1 MKLLPLS
8 LLTLSLLSSLSFVA
22 PAAFAEDMAV
32 KKMDD
37 ILVTT
42 SGMTV
47 YTFDNDTA
55 GKSVCNGPCAA
66 NWPPVAPTG
75 TPSAPFSVIK
85 RDDGSPQLA
94 VNGKPLYLFAADK
107 KPGDRNGDNFKLN
120 IWHVVKN

>member
-107 KPGDRNGDNFKLN
+107 KPGDRNGDNFKN

>member
-1 MKLLPLS
+1 MRLLPLS
-8 LLTLSLLSSLSFVA
+8 LLTLSLLASVA

-32 KKMDD
+32 KKADD

-55 GKSVCNGPCAA
+55 GKSACNGPCAA
-66 NWPPVAPTG
+66 IWPPLAPTG

-85 RDDGSPQLA
+85 RDDGSAQLA
-94 VNGKPLYLFAADK
+94 VNGKPLYLYASDK
-107 KPGDRNGDNFKLN
+107 KAGDRNGDNFKN

>member
-22 PAAFAEDMAV
+22 PAAFAEEMAITKV
-32 KKMDD
+32 DD

-55 GKSVCNGPCAA
+55 GKSVCNGPCAT
-66 NWPPVAPTG
+66 NWPPVAPKG

-94 VNGKPLYLFAADK
+94 FNGKPLYTFAADK
-107 KPGDRNGDNFKLN
+107 KAGDRSGDNFKN

>member
-8 LLTLSLLSSLSFVA
+8 LLTLSLLSSVA

-94 VNGKPLYLFAADK
+94 VNGKPLYTFAADK
-107 KPGDRNGDNFKLN
+107 KAGDRNGDNFKN
-120 IWHVVKN
+120 IWHVIKN

>member
-8 LLTLSLLSSLSFVA
+8 LLTLSLLSSLSFIA
-22 PAAFAEDMAV
+22 PAAFAEEMAITKV
-32 KKMDD
+32 DD

-55 GKSVCNGPCAA
+55 GKSVCNGPCAT
-66 NWPPVAPTG
+66 NWPPVAPKG

-94 VNGKPLYLFAADK
+94 FNGKPLYTFAADK
-107 KPGDRNGDNFKLN
+107 KAGDRNGDNFKN

>member
-1 MKLLPLS
+1 MRLLPIS
-8 LLTLSLLSSLSFVA
+8 LLTLSLLST
-22 PAAFAEDMAV
+22 AAFAEDMAV
-32 KKMDD
+32 KKADD

-55 GKSVCNGPCAA
+55 GKSVCNGPCATA
-66 NWPPVAPTG
+66 WPPVAPTG

-94 VNGKPLYLFAADK
+94 LNGKPLYLFASDK
-107 KPGDRNGDNFKLN
+107 KPGDRNGDNVKN
-120 IWHVVKN
+120 IWHVIKN

>member
-32 KKMDD
+32 KKMED

-107 KPGDRNGDNFKLN
+107 KPGDRNGDNFKN

>member
-8 LLTLSLLSSLSFVA
+8 LLTLSLLSSVA
-22 PAAFAEDMAV
+22 PAAFAEDMAI

-94 VNGKPLYLFAADK
+94 VNGKPLYTFAADK
-107 KPGDRNGDNFKLN
+107 KAGDRNGDNFKN
-120 IWHVVKN
+120 IWHVIKN

>member
-8 LLTLSLLSSLSFVA
+8 LLTLSLLSSVA

-37 ILVTT
+37 VLVTT

-47 YTFDNDTA
+47 YTFDNDPA

-94 VNGKPLYLFAADK
+94 VNGKPLYTFAADK
-107 KPGDRNGDNFKLN
+107 KAGDRNGDNFKN
-120 IWHVVKN
+120 IWHVIKN